1 MQFIT
6 DSHIGDIASILG
18 VLLAIVGFSITFN
31 QAKNAKTAAQQ
42 AKEEVQKLRQTL
54 TQVNTI
60 ADLTAAMGAM
70 EELKRLNRT
79 KTSWHMLP
87 DRYSAIRGMLNTI
100 RSANPDFS
108 GKHKLILQGAT
119 QQLSIIEEQVDYA
132 LASEATNTLDPA
144 EFNRVISEQ
153 MDKLNEVLIVVKQ
166 KIGE

>member
-6 DSHIGDIASILG
+6 DNHIGDIASILG
-18 VLLAIVGFSITFN
+18 VLLSLVGFWLTFN
-31 QAKNAKTAAQQ
+31 QAKNARTAAQQ

-54 TQVNTI
+54 SQVNTI

-79 KTSWHMLP
+79 KTSWYILP
-87 DRYSAIRGMLNTI
+87 DRYSAIRWMLTTI

-108 GKHKLILQGAT
+108 GKHKLALQDT
-119 QQLSIIEEQVDYA
+119 VQRLSIIEEQVESA
-132 LASEATNTLDPA
+132 LATETTDILDSA

-153 MDKLNEVLIVVKQ
+153 MDKLNEVLILLKQ
-166 KIGE
+166 KFGE